1 MQRKNNILRSARS
14 GIAMIMAIAVIVII
28 STIMALSISLTT
40 QTTKNTIDMYVHE
53 QANLLARSAGE
64 YAKLKIGQVAPCAFP
79 ETPGDAN
86 FIENSLYHITITPTY
101 LYNGGFSTCAG
112 VANTITQTEDFGA
125 VWLDITVEVID
136 PTVVSEPI
144 RIFKRKL
151 VEL

>member
-28 STIMALSISLTT
+28 SSILALSLSLTT
-40 QTTKNTIDMYVHE
+40 QTTKNTADIYLYE

-64 YAKLKIGQVAPCAFP
+64 YAKLKIGQVGPCAYAG
-79 ETPGDAN
+79 ET
-86 FIENSLYHITITPTY
+86 FTENNNLYIITISPSY
-101 LYNGGFSTCAG
+101 VYNNGFSACGAT
-112 VANTITQTEDFGA
+112 TLTQNEDFGA
-125 VWLDITVEVID
+125 VWLDITVEVTD

>member
-1 MQRKNNILRSARS
+1 MQRKNNILRSARN

-28 STIMALSISLTT
+28 SSILALSLSLTT
-40 QTTKNTIDMYVHE
+40 QTTKNTADIYLYE

-64 YAKLKIGQVAPCAFP
+64 YARLKIGLVAPCAYIG
-79 ETPGDAN
+79 ET
-86 FIENSLYHITITPTY
+86 FTENNLYIITIVPSY
-101 LYNGGFSTCAG
+101 IYNNGFSACG
-112 VANTITQTEDFGA
+112 VTTLTQNEDFGA
-125 VWLDITVEVID
+125 VWLDITVEVTD

>member
-28 STIMALSISLTT
+28 SSILALSLSLTT
-40 QTTKNTIDMYVHE
+40 QTTKNTADIYLYE
-53 QANLLARSAGE
+53 QANLLVRSAGE
-64 YAKLKIGQVAPCAFP
+64 YARLKIGQVAPCAYAG
-79 ETPGDAN
+79 ET
-86 FIENSLYHITITPTY
+86 FTENGLYIITISPSY
-101 LYNGGFSTCAG
+101 VYNNGFSACGAT
-112 VANTITQTEDFGA
+112 TLTQNEDFGA
-125 VWLDITVEVID
+125 VWLDITVEVTD